1 MGKPIFIAGP
11 TASGKSAVAKEVA
24 IKKGGEIISVDSMQ
38 VYSSLNIGTA
48 KPTAEE
54 RESVTH
60 HLVDDI
66 EIDEAFDAAKF
77 VDSTSAAIKK
87 IAQPIFCGGTGLY
100 FQAWL
105 QGLGASPGG
114 EPKLR
119 AELEGEETEALLQE
133 LQRKDPETHAKI
145 DRKNRRRIVRAVE
158 VIRLTQK
165 PFSEQRAEWSGKA
178 PENFFVLARERED
191 LRKRINV
198 RVEAMFK
205 AGLVAETCSLRSALE
220 ANAVARQ
227 ALGYRQVIEH
237 LQGERDLPDTVARV
251 KSRTW
256 QFARRQ
262 MTWFRKMTGT
272 RSLNVMPDEA
282 PIITAQRIVDQLT

>member
-11 TASGKSAVAKEVA
+11 TATGKSALAIEVAK
-24 IKKGGEIISVDSMQ
+24 KKGGEIISVDSMQ
-38 VYSSLNIGTA
+38 VYCGLDIGTA
-48 KPTAEE
+48 KPSAEE
-54 RESVTH
+54 MAAVTH
-60 HLVDDI
+60 HLIDAI

-77 VDSTSAAIKK
+77 VKFTTTTIKK

-100 FQAWL
+100 FQAWQ

-119 AELEGEETEALLQE
+119 AELEGVETEALLQE

-158 VIRLTQK
+158 VIRLTDK
-165 PFSEQRAEWSGKA
+165 PFSEQRAEWNGKA

-191 LRKRINV
+191 LRKRINA
-198 RVEAMFK
+198 RVEVMFE

-237 LQGERDLPDTVARV
+237 LQGEWDLPDTVARV

-262 MTWFRKMTGT
+262 MTWFRKMDGAST
-272 RSLNVMPDEA
+272 LNLTPDEA
-282 PIITAQRIVDQLT
+282 PTIIAQRIVDQLT